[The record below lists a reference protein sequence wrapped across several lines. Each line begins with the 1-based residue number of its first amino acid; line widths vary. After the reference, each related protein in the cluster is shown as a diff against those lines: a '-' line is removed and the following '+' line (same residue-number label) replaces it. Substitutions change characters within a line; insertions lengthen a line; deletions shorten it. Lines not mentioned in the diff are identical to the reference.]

1 MTNAELVKLAEE
13 TLKEIVSGWECERGY
28 YKVTVKPTKHN
39 GAFCRVCHVSEE
51 PLIGSDKTY
60 ISEGQIG
67 YNPTVY
73 AIAGEENI
81 KKKLTN
87 WYTWMNR

>member
-28 YKVTVKPTKHN
+28 YNVTVKPTKHN

-51 PLIGSDKTY
+51 PLTGSDKTY

-87 WYTWMNR
+87 WYAWMNR